1 MTSLE
6 HIYRT
11 VLPDVPRSRSESKNP
26 SSHMLKYKE
35 SKPTTMPIKIKK
47 KVMASRNC
55 NNKSMVVN
63 DDFLQKIKSK
73 NNSRWL

>member
-1 MTSLE
+1 LTSLE

-26 SSHMLKYKE
+26 SSQMLKPKE
-35 SKPTTMPIKIKK
+35 SKSIAMPIKIKK

-63 DDFLQKIKSK
+63 DDFLQKIQAK
-73 NNSRWL
+73 NNSK